1 MSQLKKFVAQR
12 TDKLDQ
18 VLRELWAL
26 RPELYKRN
34 SVIVY
39 LGALALLDEAR
50 NTKKQMP
57 ASADENLEPCQDSF
71 HVSEAADMSDG
82 AAASEPHPD
91 SAWNF

>member
-18 VLRELWAL
+18 ALQELWAL

-39 LGALALLDEAR
+39 LGALALIDEAR
-50 NTKKQMP
+50 GHKKQLP
-57 ASADENLEPCQDSF
+57 FSTDKDLESSQSDSF
-71 HVSEAADMSDG
+71 VSETEGISDS
-82 AAASEPHPD
+82 AAASAPHPD
-91 SAWNF
+91 SVWNF

>member
-18 VLRELWAL
+18 VLQELWAL

-50 NTKKQMP
+50 GNKKQM
-57 ASADENLEPCQDSF
+57 AFSADEDFELSQENP
-71 HVSEAADMSDG
+71 HVSGAADIPES
-82 AAASEPHPD
+82 AAASAPHPD

>member
-12 TDKLDQ
+12 TDQLDQ
-18 VLRELWAL
+18 VLQELWAL

-39 LGALALLDEAR
+39 LGALALLNEAR
-50 NTKKQMP
+50 GNEKQM
-57 ASADENLEPCQDSF
+57 AFSSDEDLESTQDNSS
-71 HVSEAADMSDG
+71 VSEAAGISES
-82 AAASEPHPD
+82 AVASEPHPD

>member
-18 VLRELWAL
+18 VLHELWAL

-39 LGALALLDEAR
+39 LGALALLNEAR
-50 NTKKQMP
+50 DSEKQM
-57 ASADENLEPCQDSF
+57 AFSSDEDLESSQDNS
-71 HVSEAADMSDG
+71 HASEAAGISEG